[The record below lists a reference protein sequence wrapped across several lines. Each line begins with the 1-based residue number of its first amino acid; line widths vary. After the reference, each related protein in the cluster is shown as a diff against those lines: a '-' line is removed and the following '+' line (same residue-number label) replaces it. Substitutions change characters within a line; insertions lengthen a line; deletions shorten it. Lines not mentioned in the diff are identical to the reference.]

1 MILAALSERG
11 TPYPALKQD
20 ARGRTVMHYAVGAF
34 KDGNAQRLEAF
45 LLIRTASEKSCLQ
58 AKRLLGPQWSW
69 ARDTPS
75 QSASS
80 IPGCA

>member
-34 KDGNAQRLEAF
+34 KDGNAQR
-45 LLIRTASEKSCLQ
+45 
-58 AKRLLGPQWSW
+58 
-69 ARDTPS
+69 
-75 QSASS
+75 
-80 IPGCA
+80 